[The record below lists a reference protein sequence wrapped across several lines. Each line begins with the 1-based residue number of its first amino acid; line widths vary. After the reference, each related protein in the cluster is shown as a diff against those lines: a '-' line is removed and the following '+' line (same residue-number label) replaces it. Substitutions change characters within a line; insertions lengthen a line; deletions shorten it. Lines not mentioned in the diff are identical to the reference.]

1 MKRKSEEVSA
11 FLIDTVRQWDGVDC
25 ICIDQRSQQDE
36 LNPHYALVFDVYY
49 RDSIPSVEK
58 RRKLFNN
65 PGAFESAPGGMK
77 DRFFLDEIPVRIE
90 YKHILEVQDQVEHPL
105 RHIKLLKNTGT
116 YPLYRLLHF
125 PLVFSKGDWI
135 DRMRAGLTNF
145 PLDAWLGLFD
155 SFSAKMEHYLSDFGA
170 AAVSENQFFRLMSRA
185 GFLRFAGASIFMAN
199 HVFEPSHAEYEV
211 QLKNQPMLPANFA
224 NIWDSISGE
233 RSDLSEFK
241 KFELARLLAR
251 EIFDLR

>member
-11 FLIDTVRQWDGVDC
+11 FLIDTMSQWDGIDC
-25 ICIDQRSQQDE
+25 ICIGQRSQHDE
-36 LNPHYALVFDVYY
+36 LDPHYALVFDIYY
-49 RDSIPSVEK
+49 CNSIPPVEK
-58 RRKLFNN
+58 RQSLFNN

-90 YKHILEVQDQVEHPL
+90 YKHIPDMQDQVEYPL

-125 PLVFSKGDWI
+125 PLVFSKSDWI
-135 DRMRAGLTNF
+135 ERMRVSLNSF
-145 PLDAWLGLFD
+145 PLDAWQGLFD

-185 GFLRFAGASIFMAN
+185 GFLKFAGASIFMAN
-199 HVFEPSHAEYEV
+199 HAFEPSHADYEI
-211 QLKNQPMLPANFA
+211 QLKNQPILPANFA
-224 NIWDSISGE
+224 NLWDSISGE
-233 RSDLSEFK
+233 RNDLSEFK
-241 KFELARLLAR
+241 KFEHARLLAR
-251 EIFDLR
+251 EIFELR